1 MKLPAIKPGAASDAD
16 GIAYSKVHKLEMQRL
31 DHDVLKIATG
41 NPVFRARPVLLDRC
55 HRRIGVDM
63 TGSRAVAQLADRV
76 APVGIF
82 VFFVRVRLVVIGVAS
97 GTIRLERG

>member
-1 MKLPAIKPGAASDAD
+1 MKPGAATDAD
-16 GIAYSKVHKLEMQRL
+16 GIAYSKVHKLEMQKP
-31 DHDVLKIATG
+31 DHDVLEIATG
-41 NPVFRARPVLLDRC
+41 NPVFRARPPILDRC
-55 HRRIGVDM
+55 HRRIGVDVA
-63 TGSRAVAQLADRV
+63 GSCAVAQLADRV